1 MTKGTII
8 AAIITALG
16 IVGLMMTLAYSYYK
30 VATAT
35 YTFTTYDGE
44 VKRGW
49 CKTNQPWPECKTE
62 YNEWYKV
69 KDYERIK

>member
-1 MTKGTII
+1 MTKGIVI
-8 AAIITALG
+8 SAMITALM
-16 IVGLMMTLAYSYYK
+16 IVFGLMFMARLYSDY
-30 VATAT
+30 ASAT
-35 YTFTTYDGE
+35 YQFTTEDGE